1 MDNTTLD
8 PVSLEESKD
17 TAVLCPDQRFKIDK
31 HGKVKYPRR
40 LIHCSDGIL
49 EEYSTDEEEEEEPPL
64 PPVDTSKLTWG
75 PYLWY
80 HTVQAAFSGLAV
92 CDYLG
97 EKLAYFFGITS
108 PKFQYAL
115 TELDRMQEEEKEEEE
130 IRAEER
136 RAEEEFIVQTL
147 GKKQVKCGDGVETD
161 FKVQTNTPNIQL

>member
-1 MDNTTLD
+1 M
-8 PVSLEESKD
+8 
-17 TAVLCPDQRFKIDK
+17 
-31 HGKVKYPRR
+31 
-40 LIHCSDGIL
+40 
-49 EEYSTDEEEEEEPPL
+49 
-64 PPVDTSKLTWG
+64 
-75 PYLWY
+75 
-80 HTVQAAFSGLAV
+80 QAAFSGLAGTGNYTAIWSHIHQDDARKHYFLCAV

-147 GKKQVKCGDGVETD
+147 G
-161 FKVQTNTPNIQL
+161 